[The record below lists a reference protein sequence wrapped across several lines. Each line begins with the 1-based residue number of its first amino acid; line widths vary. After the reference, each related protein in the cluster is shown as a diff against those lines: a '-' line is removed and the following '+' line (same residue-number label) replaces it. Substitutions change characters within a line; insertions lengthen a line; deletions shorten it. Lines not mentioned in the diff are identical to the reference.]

1 MPTNPRR
8 KSDAARRANQII
20 RSRTVLVMLLLGV
33 VTFLLLFWKLY
44 DLQIVRH
51 EEMQGKAVNQQT
63 REVVVTASRGSILD
77 RDGNVLAVSATAE
90 SLYISPKDIAAYV
103 ESQEK
108 AIAEAAAK
116 AAEKGQSYTAPEVR
130 DQSYIARGLSRI
142 TGVDQAKIEGRIE
155 EVNNQ
160 YVEVKKKMEQAMADE
175 VRRFING
182 EIDEEGNELI
192 TVNEKGEKVL
202 KSNPKKGPS
211 KLQGVWLNPDSKRY
225 YPYSSLAANV
235 VGFVNSE
242 NQGGVGLEAKYNS
255 ALEGTAGLT
264 VSAKDNAGN
273 DMLYQYEQYYDAQDG
288 QNLVLT
294 IDVEVQSY
302 LEKGIESMLEKFDA
316 ANGATGIVMDVNS
329 GAILGMA
336 SYPNY
341 DSNQYG
347 MILDTTLQEKLDAKL
362 GEIEKNRGSY
372 ESEEAYEAAV
382 AAAKSNAVNTSWR
395 NKCIDSTYEPGSTF
409 KPITLAAVLEEGL
422 VNMNTTFNCTGSVK
436 VGKWTIGCSKKT
448 GHGIQDLKTA
458 TGNSC
463 NPAFIN
469 MGQRIGGETYYEYLE
484 AFGLTEPTHVDMIGE
499 AKGIISRTNLV
510 NDPAS
515 LASYAFGQTFNVTPI
530 ALIRAQAACINGGY
544 LYTPYVVEQVVD
556 GEGNLI
562 SQHDA
567 TPVRQVISE
576 ESSARVRECLEYVVA
591 SGTGKNGRVA
601 GYRIGGKTGT
611 ADKTETRNTTKEV
624 VVSFMCFAPAD
635 DPQYIMLLTMDT
647 PSRETGVYVSGGNM
661 VAPTASS
668 IMADILPALGV
679 EPDYTEEE
687 LAAMDAAVP
696 NVVGQVL
703 DGAKM
708 KLDAAH
714 FAYRTVG
721 NGTTVTDQ
729 VPAGGAI
736 VPNNATVV
744 LYLGEEKPDALCTV
758 PNVVGLTAAQANQAM
773 TNAGLILKMSGTI
786 SGSGNIHAISQ
797 NTASGTELEAGSIVE
812 VHFGDSTVLD

>member
-20 RSRTVLVMLLLGV
+20 RSRTMLVMFLLGV

-142 TGVDQAKIEGRIE
+142 TGVDQAKIEGRME